1 MLGLYRRSK
10 ILFYSFSSFEFAFEV
25 ARVALKSKLPEVHLK
40 YALYL
45 EDDVS
50 LRVTSSTATL
60 VLVCFRGNFPRQK
73 WSLLELVDQKKLY

>member
-1 MLGLYRRSK
+1 MQSRTCESSALWRVYNALW
-10 ILFYSFSSFEFAFEV
+10 FYYFSSFEFAFEI

-50 LRVTSSTATL
+50 LMLA
-60 VLVCFRGNFPRQK
+60 
-73 WSLLELVDQKKLY
+73 LLLHCCCSILGEIF